1 MPKKFGKRWKE
12 NTSIYMDLKTQSLDR
27 VSTELSLNFEA
38 VNEDA
43 QKILKEAAAMAE
55 QKKAR
60 LKPEPSQ

>member
-1 MPKKFGKRWKE
+1 
-12 NTSIYMDLKTQSLDR
+12 MDLKTQSLDR
-27 VSTELSLNFEA
+27 VSTDLSLNFEA

-60 LKPEPSQ
+60 LKPKPSQ